1 MGSCKFFQLHFASHD
16 LVLSDAILN
25 AASSSTTPT
34 LNDLV
39 SLTNTQW
46 CLYIIN
52 LNNSGY
58 YYFKNSTLI
67 LTVECLCIG
76 TLLKVFF

>member
-39 SLTNTQW
+39 S
-46 CLYIIN
+46 
-52 LNNSGY
+52 
-58 YYFKNSTLI
+58 
-67 LTVECLCIG
+67 
-76 TLLKVFF
+76 

>member
-1 MGSCKFFQLHFASHD
+1 MGSCNFFQLHFALHD

-39 SLTNTQW
+39 S
-46 CLYIIN
+46 
-52 LNNSGY
+52 
-58 YYFKNSTLI
+58 
-67 LTVECLCIG
+67 
-76 TLLKVFF
+76 